1 MPPSRTLKSLGAVL
15 ATLAVLIYLGYLLVY
30 VTYAVDLFRWP
41 FDYDQGEGF
50 ELYDAVLYS
59 QGEWPYRDN
68 AAYPFYASNYPPLF
82 HLLIVPL
89 LPIFGPRL
97 LAGRLVSFA
106 ATIITGGVIF
116 AVVRRKV
123 ACPEPIGLAQDKSIG
138 FAQDKLCQRGGW
150 FIPLVSGLAFFA
162 SSYVYQVGPLCRM
175 HMTMV
180 MFETLAIAFIA
191 EFEHPRH
198 GRRNLILGL
207 LMLLCAG
214 YTKQMAV
221 FTVVAALSY
230 VFLRDVKKA
239 IAAGAALAVAA
250 GAIFWLLNVAT
261 EGQWWINI
269 IQANVNEFDYRQTVF
284 LFGQWFRLHSAFIL
298 LAAGYLAY
306 ELFWDR
312 LSAYSLWFFFSLGA
326 GALSGKWGAGFG
338 YFTTAVAAACIT
350 SGLALG
356 RLRNGDWR
364 LEIGG
369 RKLQSAIRTLLAL
382 LIPLLYLVQAPRMLH
397 IPTSGPLFG
406 PLARAL
412 GVADALIEGDCAT
425 FQYHD
430 TMGYTQLGHLLT
442 ADDYAAGEKILNYV
456 RTADGP
462 AFSEEAMFN
471 LLIGEPV
478 VTNPTQLLNLYN
490 NGLLDTTEIIERIK
504 RQEFGVVIFRAQFY
518 PQPVLDAIGQNY
530 QPVEHVCMNGF
541 YYHILWPR
549 RRVASP
555 STGFPRLR
563 SGQAGQAP
571 STLLPSTTSGT
582 GRTSSSGWPDRL
594 EGLVRASSSM
604 R

>member
-1 MPPSRTLKSLGAVL
+1 MPPPRTLKSLGAVL
-15 ATLAVLIYLGYLLVY
+15 AIIAILAYAGYLAVY
-30 VTYAVDLFRWP
+30 VVYAVDLFHWP

-97 LAGRLVSFA
+97 IAGRLVSFT
-106 ATIITGGVIF
+106 ATLITSGVIV
-116 AVVRRKV
+116 AIVRRKT
-123 ACPEPIGLAQDKSIG
+123 ACPESGR
-138 FAQDKLCQRGGW
+138 RGGW
-150 FIPLVSGLAFFA
+150 FIPLVSGLAFLA
-162 SSYVYQVGPLCRM
+162 SNYVYQIGPLCRM

-180 MFETLAIAFIA
+180 MFETLAIVFIA

-221 FTVVAALSY
+221 FTVAAALSY

-239 IAAGAALAVAA
+239 IAAGVALAAVA

-261 EGQWWINI
+261 DGQWWVNI
-269 IQANVNEFDYRQTVF
+269 IQANVNKFDYQQTVF
-284 LFGQWFRLHSAFIL
+284 LFGQWFRLHTVFVL
-298 LAAGYLAY
+298 LATGYLIY

-312 LSAYSLWFFFSLGA
+312 LSAYSLWFFFALGA
-326 GALSGKWGAGFG
+326 GVLSGKWGAGFG
-338 YFTTAVAAACIT
+338 YFTTAIAAACIT

-356 RLRNGDWR
+356 RLQSREWR
-364 LEIGG
+364 VESGKRRVGIVDF
-369 RKLQSAIRTLLAL
+369 RALLAVI
-382 LIPLLYLVQAPRMLH
+382 IPLLYLVQAPRLLH
-397 IPTSGPLFG
+397 MPTSGPVFG

-412 GVADALIEGDCAT
+412 GVADALIEGDCDT

-442 ADDYAAGEKILNYV
+442 ADDYAAGEEILNYV

-462 AFSEEAMFN
+462 TLSEEAMLS
-471 LLIGEPV
+471 LLADEPV

-490 NGLLDTTEIIERIK
+490 NDLLDTTEIVERIN
-504 RQEFGVVIFRAQFY
+504 RQEFGVIIFRAQFY
-518 PQPVLDAIGQNY
+518 PPPVLEAIGQNY
-530 QPVEHVCMNGF
+530 QPVEHLCMNGF
-541 YYHILWPR
+541 YYHILWPHR
-549 RRVASP
+549 RLD
-555 STGFPRLR
+555 GL
-563 SGQAGQAP
+563 SGLSNG
-571 STLLPSTTSGT
+571 
-582 GRTSSSGWPDRL
+582 L
-594 EGLVRASSSM
+594 EGLTHTPLVR
-604 R
+604 

>member
-1 MPPSRTLKSLGAVL
+1 MTPTLSRIFRGLGAAL
-15 ATLAVLIYLGYLLVY
+15 ALLAVLVYVGYLIVY
-30 VTYAVDLFRWP
+30 VVYAVDLFHWP

-50 ELYDAVLYS
+50 ELYDAILYS

-82 HLLIVPL
+82 HLLIVALFPVL
-89 LPIFGPRL
+89 GQGVI
-97 LAGRLVSFA
+97 AGRIVSFT
-106 ATIITGGVIF
+106 ATLVIGGVILV
-116 AVVRRKV
+116 VVRRKV
-123 ACPEPIGLAQDKSIG
+123 
-138 FAQDKLCQRGGW
+138 GGW
-150 FIPLVSGLAFFA
+150 LIPLMSGLAFFA
-162 SSYVYQVGPLCRM
+162 SNYVYQIGPLCRM
-175 HMTMV
+175 HLTMV

-230 VFLRDVKKA
+230 VFLRDVKRA
-239 IAAGAALAVAA
+239 IAAGVVLLAVT
-250 GAIFWLLNVAT
+250 GTIFWLLNVST
-261 EGQWWINI
+261 EGQWWVNT

-284 LFGQWFRLHSAFIL
+284 LFGQWFQLHTVFVL
-298 LAAGYLAY
+298 LAAGYLVY

-338 YFTTAVAAACIT
+338 YFTTAVAAACLT

-356 RLRNGDWR
+356 RLRKVGCR
-364 LEIGG
+364 PKIAG
-369 RKLQSAIRTLLAL
+369 RRVQVAGPALLAIL
-382 LIPLLYLVQAPRMLH
+382 VPVLYLLQAPRMLH
-397 IPTSGPLFG
+397 IPTIGPVLG
-406 PLARAL
+406 SLARVL
-412 GVADALIEGDCAT
+412 GVDDALIEGDCIT

-442 ADDYAAGEKILNYV
+442 ADDYAVGEEILNYV

-462 AFSEEAMFN
+462 ALSEEAMFS
-471 LLIGEPV
+471 LLADEPV
-478 VTNPTQLLNLYN
+478 VTNPTQLLNLYKN
-490 NGLLDTTEIIERIK
+490 NLLDTTEIVERIN

-518 PQPVLDAIGQNY
+518 PQPVLEAIGQNY
-530 QPVEHVCMNGF
+530 QPVEHLCMNGF
-541 YYHILWPR
+541 YYHILWPHR
-549 RRVASP
+549 RLAGHLEFSDE
-555 STGFPRLR
+555 PR
-563 SGQAGQAP
+563 
-571 STLLPSTTSGT
+571 
-582 GRTSSSGWPDRL
+582 D
-594 EGLVRASSSM
+594 LVRAPFPA